1 MLGRL
6 GPKDIQEI
14 GKRKLGDALDMG
26 AISDD
31 GMLANKLS
39 GAFSGLEGIKPP
51 QIKADA
57 GQVNTSVDGEEA
69 KEKTT
74 TKVPAVVRPNVLHS
88 YSSYTYHLEMFAL
101 TTEDYNS
108 FVNDPEFT
116 IEGKQDRLLI
126 KSGGGDYDN
135 RNRHFHLDY
144 FIDNLQISSVISPGG
159 DNIGSTNTQLSFE
172 IREPYGMTLLNAF
185 VLAAGELGSY
195 NYIDQPYML
204 KISFKGY
211 DSKNKLIEEST
222 KGLSTRYIPIR
233 FTNFTFGVGVE
244 GTTYNIEAV
253 PYHSI
258 GISSHKSTIP
268 ANIQLEATTVG
279 EFLVK
284 ELTTVSN
291 KTVQVKREVDP
302 RFRSASGIANEGGG
316 ALQTTSRQEE
326 ITENVQGGLAGY
338 LNNLERDH
346 VKQKLKTVADVYAF
360 ELPEIIGKSQ
370 IMLNELVD
378 IAKAKNEKDPEK
390 IAKGQLNIPDSFE
403 FDKEKQSFAIRAG
416 TPIIKVIHSV
426 LRTCS
431 YMLDQVQKF
440 DLKRDEKEA
449 QGYEENRKKP
459 INFYRIVP
467 RVELLSDQF
476 DTIRN
481 CWAKKITFVIQQYDM
496 TGKDYENLG
505 QAQIQDYVKSYRYL
519 YTGENTDILNFDIQF
534 NAAYFQKG
542 LYNIAQKS
550 KQYSTGITNT
560 NPTAIAEGH
569 TALAE
574 PNGSSNIFPR
584 MREIV
589 TDTGTSKQINDPR
602 VSDRA
607 SVIDH
612 FMDDVFDQG
621 ADLVSLNMNIVGDP
635 AYIQTTDLRDVS
647 INSFNAPAFNKNLSL
662 NPNKEW
668 HIYIEFKNPPDYNS
682 RTGTMK
688 GFDINVG
695 GEADVNAPTID
706 GYYRLT
712 EVRSTFSNGQ
722 FSQDLIGVRERIQ
735 ALSYAKTSDQ
745 NPSTNLNARTSKP
758 LNGEIVKKDDFS
770 ATTNKPPSVKPKPK
784 TVTSEDTSDKFDDL
798 KGPEEK
804 LKKKALTPVS
814 EVEQAA
820 TNFETKGDK
829 KIEAVTPPPK
839 KVVKEPPPPPPKV
852 VENKPKLPEGITPDR
867 VSGGWRAFNPATGK
881 AQGFAFNDLEGAKA
895 FASGG
900 G

>member
-1 MLGRL
+1 
-6 GPKDIQEI
+6 
-14 GKRKLGDALDMG
+14 
-26 AISDD
+26 
-31 GMLANKLS
+31 
-39 GAFSGLEGIKPP
+39 
-51 QIKADA
+51 
-57 GQVNTSVDGEEA
+57 
-69 KEKTT
+69 
-74 TKVPAVVRPNVLHS
+74 
-88 YSSYTYHLEMFAL
+88 
-101 TTEDYNS
+101 
-108 FVNDPEFT
+108 
-116 IEGKQDRLLI
+116 
-126 KSGGGDYDN
+126 
-135 RNRHFHLDY
+135 
-144 FIDNLQISSVISPGG
+144 
-159 DNIGSTNTQLSFE
+159 
-172 IREPYGMTLLNAF
+172 MTLLNAF

-211 DSKNKLIEEST
+211 DSKNKIIEEST

-233 FTNFTFGVGVE
+233 FTNFSFGVGVE
-244 GTTYNIEAV
+244 GTTYNVEAV

-284 ELTTVSN
+284 ELTTVTN
-291 KTVQVKREVDP
+291 KTVNTGQRDGGNP
-302 RFRSASGIANEGGG
+302 GGIRVQKEQ
-316 ALQTTSRQEE
+316 L
-326 ITENVQGGLAGY
+326 ENVQGGLAGY
-338 LNNLERDH
+338 LNNLEQDH

-360 ELPEIIGKSQ
+360 ELPEVIGKSQ

-390 IAKGQLNIPDSFE
+390 IAKQQLNIPDSFE

-416 TPIIKVIHSV
+416 TPIIKVIHSM

-519 YTGENTDILNFDIQF
+519 YTGDNTDILNFDIQF

-560 NPTAIAEGH
+560 NPQAIAEGH

-602 VSDRA
+602 VSDRG

-647 INSFNAPAFNKNLSL
+647 IDSFNAPAFNKSLSL

-668 HIYIEFKNPPDYNS
+668 HIYIEFKNPPDFNS
-682 RTGTMK
+682 RTGLMK

-712 EVRSTFSNGQ
+712 EVRSTFNNGQ

-745 NPSTNLNARTSKP
+745 NPSTNLNARTTKP
-758 LNGEIVKKDDFS
+758 LNGEIVKKDDYS
-770 ATTNKPPSVKPKPK
+770 DLAGKPPSVKPKAK
-784 TVTSEDTSDKFDDL
+784 TVTSADTSDKFDDL

-804 LKKKALTPVS
+804 LKKKPV
-814 EVEQAA
+814 V
-820 TNFETKGDK
+820 KPPV
-829 KIEAVTPPPK
+829 EAVTPPPK
-839 KVVKEPPPPPPKV
+839 VVEKAPPPPPKP
-852 VENKPKLPEGITPDR
+852 VENKPKLPQGITADR

-895 FASGG
+895 FAAGN
-900 G
+900 

>member
-14 GKRKLGDALDMG
+14 GKRKLGNSLDMG

-31 GMLANKLS
+31 GMLGNKLS
-39 GAFSGLEGIKPP
+39 GAFSGLEGINPP
-51 QIKADA
+51 AIKADA
-57 GQVNTSVDGEEA
+57 GQVNTSVDGQDVT
-69 KEKTT
+69 EKKT

-88 YSSYTYHLEMFAL
+88 YSSYTYHLELFAL

-108 FVNDPEFT
+108 FINNPEFT
-116 IEGKQDRLLI
+116 IEGKKDRLLI
-126 KSGGGDYDN
+126 KSGGGNYDD

-144 FIDNLQISSVISPGG
+144 FIDNLQISSVISPSG
-159 DNIGSTNTQLSFE
+159 DNIGSTNTEVSFE
-172 IREPYGMTLLNAF
+172 IHEPYGMTLLNAL

-233 FTNFTFGVGVE
+233 FTNFTFGVGNT
-244 GTTYNIEAV
+244 GTTYNVEAV

-258 GISSHKSTIP
+258 GISSHKGTIP
-268 ANIQLEATTVG
+268 ANIQIEATTVG
-279 EFLVK
+279 EFFVK
-284 ELTTVSN
+284 QL
-291 KTVQVKREVDP
+291 KTVTNKVIEPVTDFDERIEV
-302 RFRSASGIANEGGG
+302 
-316 ALQTTSRQEE
+316 QEL
-326 ITENVQGGLAGY
+326 ENVQGGLTGY
-338 LNNLERDH
+338 LNNLEDDH
-346 VKQKLKTVADVYAF
+346 VRQKLKKVADVYAF
-360 ELPEIIGKSQ
+360 EMPEEIGNSQ

-378 IAKAKNEKDPEK
+378 IAKTKNEKDPEK
-390 IAKGQLNIPDSFE
+390 IANQQLNIPDSFE

-416 TPIIKVIHSV
+416 TPVIKVIHSI
-426 LRTCS
+426 LRTS
-431 YMLDQVQKF
+431 GYMLDQVQKF

-459 INFYRIVP
+459 IQFYRIVP
-467 RVELLSDQF
+467 RVELRSDEF

-481 CWAKKITFVIQQYDM
+481 CWAKKITFVIKQYDM

-505 QAQIQDYVKSYRYL
+505 QAQIQDYIKSYRYL
-519 YTGENTDILNFDIQF
+519 YTGENTDILNFDISF

-550 KQYSTGITNT
+550 KQYSTGIANT
-560 NPTAIAEGH
+560 NPQAIAEGH
-569 TALAE
+569 TALTE
-574 PNGSSNIFPR
+574 PNGQSNVFPR

-602 VSDRA
+602 VSDRGT
-607 SVIDH
+607 VIDN

-621 ADLVSLNMNIVGDP
+621 ADLVTLDMNIVGDP
-635 AYIQTTDLRDVS
+635 AYIQTTDLRDVTLS
-647 INSFNAPAFNKNLSL
+647 SYNAPAYGKNLSL
-662 NPNKEW
+662 NPDKEW
-668 HIYIEFKNPPDYNS
+668 HVYIEFKNPPDVNS

-695 GEADVNAPTID
+695 GEVDVNAPTID

-712 EVRSTFSNGQ
+712 EVRSTFNNGQ
-722 FSQDLIGVRERIQ
+722 FTQDIKGVRERIQ
-735 ALSYAKTSDQ
+735 ALSYAKTTDQ
-745 NPSTNLNARTSKP
+745 NPSLNLNARSGKP
-758 LNGEIVKKDDFS
+758 VNGEIPKKDDFS
-770 ATTNKPPSVKPKPK
+770 SPVVTPTRRPVDKSQ
-784 TVTSEDTSDKFDDL
+784 TSEDTADKYDDL
-798 KGPEEK
+798 KGSGTK
-804 LKKKALTPVS
+804 LEKKATTPPN
-814 EVEQAA
+814 EVEKA
-820 TNFETKGDK
+820 TSTEVTTKAK
-829 KIEAVTPPPK
+829 EKVEAVTPPAK
-839 KVVKEPPPPPPKV
+839 KVVTETPAEPKV
-852 VENKPKLPEGITPDR
+852 VENKPKLPKFVTPDR
-867 VSGGWRAFNPATGK
+867 VTGGWRAFNPTTGK
-881 AQGFAFNDLEGAKA
+881 AKGFAYNDLAGAKA